1 MPGYEVGDR
10 VVSNGHHAE
19 IVRVP
24 GNLCAKIPDNVD
36 YESPSF
42 TVLGSIALQINIDHI
57 SCCSLRTGFN
67 WSAAVQIL
75 SKWVWSF
82 RNRF

>member
-19 IVRVP
+19 IVRVQ

-36 YESPSF
+36 YESASF
-42 TVLGSIALQINIDHI
+42 TVLGSTCKGLDLLIH
-57 SCCSLRTGFN
+57 R
-67 WSAAVQIL
+67 
-75 SKWVWSF
+75 
-82 RNRF
+82 